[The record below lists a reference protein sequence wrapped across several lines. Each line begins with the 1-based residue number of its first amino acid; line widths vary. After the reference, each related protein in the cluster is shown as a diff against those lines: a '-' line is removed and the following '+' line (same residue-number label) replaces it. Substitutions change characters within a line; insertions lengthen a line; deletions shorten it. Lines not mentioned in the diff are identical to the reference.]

1 MTKSE
6 LTAAVAH
13 AETMDTCIPLAFE
26 VADLIHA
33 SYGKVYLKVEHIA
46 ALVRYQAYTLGGT
59 WDPAA
64 LTEVLDWLRY
74 KVVVVENATV

>member
-1 MTKSE
+1 MTKVE
-6 LTAAVAH
+6 LTAAVTH
-13 AETMDTCIPLAFE
+13 AKTMDTCLPMAFE
-26 VADLIHA
+26 VADLVHR
-33 SYGKVYLKVEHIA
+33 SQGKVYLKIEHIA
-46 ALVRYQAYTLGGT
+46 ALVRYQAYTLSGN

>member
-1 MTKSE
+1 MTKAE

-13 AETMDTCIPLAFE
+13 AETMDTCLPLAFE

-33 SYGKVYLKVEHIA
+33 SYGKVYLTIQHIA
-46 ALVRYQAYTLGGT
+46 ALVRYQAFQLDGS
-59 WDPAA
+59 WNPVE

-74 KVVVVENATV
+74 KVVIVENATV